1 MPTNPA
7 ISCGYLFQDSEKKT
21 VYPQMDPMWDCFVFS
36 MSTFKIFLESHTLSL
51 SLSLSTGDES
61 FDSVNKPIIEWEGK
75 GGRRKFKRW
84 GGEGVRW
91 EWWWWVAWVAV
102 RMNHHS
108 FQLMG
113 IGPICTNMNA
123 DEVWPIRP

>member
-61 FDSVNKPIIEWEGK
+61 FDSVNKPII
-75 GGRRKFKRW
+75 
-84 GGEGVRW
+84 
-91 EWWWWVAWVAV
+91 
-102 RMNHHS
+102 
-108 FQLMG
+108 
-113 IGPICTNMNA
+113 
-123 DEVWPIRP
+123 D